1 MIVISFFK
9 SFYFLNLILNSIK
22 NNNGKIKIKDDPS
35 NANVLTGIRERF
47 YTNNEIKEW
56 IKNGK
61 IKQFRRE

>member
-1 MIVISFFK
+1 M
-9 SFYFLNLILNSIK
+9 NLILNSIK